1 LANCNFFDINF
12 TGNMTDN
19 PKPKNFI
26 ELGDHWLDKSTQIH
40 TSLRQDKGEQ
50 IFGGFHKET
59 GAKVAVRLVFGNFKE
74 NIHATNEKLW
84 QYEELNSISGHLP
97 LLEYI
102 LKDNMMILVMP
113 FLTAPVYRL
122 NEFIKLKPKD
132 LYQHFTIHSK
142 INLVLNL
149 ITGFLDNIQ
158 FGFLHNDFDLK
169 NHMLSV
175 IPSP

>member
-1 LANCNFFDINF
+1 
-12 TGNMTDN
+12 
-19 PKPKNFI
+19 
-26 ELGDHWLDKSTQIH
+26 
-40 TSLRQDKGEQ
+40 
-50 IFGGFHKET
+50 
-59 GAKVAVRLVFGNFKE
+59 
-74 NIHATNEKLW
+74 
-84 QYEELNSISGHLP
+84 
-97 LLEYI
+97 
-102 LKDNMMILVMP
+102 MILVMP

-158 FGFLHNDFDLK
+158 IGFLHNDFDLK